1 MNSIFNF
8 RNYKFRYFNIRLFI
22 YIAILSVMGILIIQ
36 SATMNTGE
44 NTASKQIMGV
54 AIGAFCMIVLSLVD
68 YHWIMKNFVF
78 VYIGTNIL
86 LALIY
91 TPLGTAAGTGARR
104 WINVG
109 VQIQPS
115 ELGKVGILMFF
126 AMFFELIQDK
136 ISSLS
141 TVALTAV
148 LFGIPFLLI
157 CKEPDLSSSL
167 VLTFIFLVMIY
178 TAKLSYRWVLGAL
191 AVAVPAILIFFHFL
205 ETGFFNGILE
215 QYQINR
221 ILSFKNP
228 SLYSDLATQQEN
240 SVMAIGSGQLHGKG
254 LFNQGMDSVK
264 NSNFLMEQDT
274 DFIFAVVGEELGFIG
289 SCLILII
296 LCLVVLECI
305 VMAVRARDLSG
316 RLVCIGMAALISFQS
331 FVNVGVATFLLP
343 NTGLPLPFISAGLSS
358 LVSVFMGMGVV
369 FNVGMQRRTE
379 IL

>member
-1 MNSIFNF
+1 MNNIFNF

-36 SATMNTGE
+36 SATMNSGE

-54 AIGAFCMIVLSLVD
+54 AIGAFCMLLLSVVD
-68 YHWIMKNFVF
+68 YHWIMKHFVF

-109 VQIQPS
+109 IQIQPS
-115 ELGKVGILMFF
+115 ELGKIGVLLFF
-126 AMFFELIQDK
+126 AMFFQQVQER
-136 ISSLS
+136 ISSLPI
-141 TVALTAV
+141 VALTAV

-167 VLTFIFLVMIY
+167 VLAFVFLVMIY
-178 TAKLSYRWVLGAL
+178 TAKLSYKWVLSAL
-191 AVAVPAILIFFHFL
+191 AIAIPSIIIFFHFL

-215 QYQINR
+215 TYQINR
-221 ILSFKNP
+221 ILSFKYPELNT
-228 SLYSDLATQQEN
+228 DLVEQQNN
-240 SVMAIGSGQLHGKG
+240 SVMAIGSGQLYGKG
-254 LFNQGMDSVK
+254 LFNEGMDSVK

-274 DFIFAVVGEELGFIG
+274 DFIFAIVGEELGFIG
-289 SCLILII
+289 SCFILAL
-296 LCLVVLECI
+296 LCLVVIECI
-305 VMAVRARDLSG
+305 WMGIRARDLSG
-316 RLVCIGMAALISFQS
+316 RLICIGMAALISFQS
-331 FVNVGVATFLLP
+331 FVNVGVATLLLP

-358 LVSVFMGMGVV
+358 LVSVFLGMGVV
-369 FNVGMQRRTE
+369 FNVGMQRKME